1 MIQIHFEGRNAAEIK
16 EQMLDFLSLP
26 TLLIPNVPDP
36 TPDPDPAPDAGA
48 PAADVPKIDIADVR
62 TACVAYRDKHGQ
74 AALLAAFEKVGAKK
88 LPDVKP
94 DRYAELMELVK

>member
-36 TPDPDPAPDAGA
+36 TPDPAPAPTQDT
-48 PAADVPKIDIADVR
+48 PKIDLADVR